1 MKLLIGLRYTKIIC
15 GDLKQVF
22 QILKLNYC
30 YYFQVKESFLSPSL
44 SQLKTGGVGEVRPP
58 DPLFFFLLEL
68 PIFRRNRN
76 ITKFFFKSPEFILL
90 EKSLTPEYRCPLD
103 RFSLVY

>member
-30 YYFQVKESFLSPSL
+30 YYFQVKESFLLPSL
-44 SQLKTGGVGEVRPP
+44 SQLKTGGGVRPP
-58 DPLFFFLLEL
+58 DPLFFLLEL
-68 PIFRRNRN
+68 RIFRRNRK